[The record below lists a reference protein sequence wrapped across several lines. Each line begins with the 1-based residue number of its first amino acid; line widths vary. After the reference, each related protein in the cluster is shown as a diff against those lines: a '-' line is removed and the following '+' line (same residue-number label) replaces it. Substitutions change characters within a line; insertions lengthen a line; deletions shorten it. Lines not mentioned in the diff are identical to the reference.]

1 MKPEDWVIE
10 DIRTLRQKKDL
21 DSTEQSYLN
30 LLQWYT
36 KLLKEK

>member
-10 DIRTLRQKKDL
+10 DIRTLRQKKEL
-21 DSTEQSYLN
+21 DSTEKSYLN

-36 KLLKEK
+36 KLLKSK

>member
-10 DIRTLRQKKDL
+10 DIRSLRQKKEL

-30 LLQWYT
+30 LLHWYT
-36 KLLKEK
+36 KLLKSK

>member
-10 DIRTLRQKKDL
+10 DIRFLRQKKDL
-21 DSTEQSYLN
+21 DKTEESYLN

-36 KLLKEK
+36 KLLKSK

>member
-10 DIRTLRQKKDL
+10 DIRTLRQKKEL
-21 DSTEQSYLN
+21 DNTEKSYLN

-36 KLLKEK
+36 KLIKEK

>member
-1 MKPEDWVIE
+1 MKPEGWVIE
-10 DIRTLRQKKDL
+10 DIRALRQKKEL
-21 DSTEQSYLN
+21 DSIEQSYLN